1 MHSEEFTVHVAN
13 LNSQSTEPSIL
24 DYFSYFGDI
33 RKVKMFYDRKGGRF
47 NRGYCRLVISQKET
61 YDKILSTPHRLDGHD
76 LNCTQ
81 YVIGQ
86 TQHYSDPENNQK
98 KVIFKGVQS
107 ILENQ
112 FEKFCSQFG
121 TVMSLIHMQWLSQE
135 PQTYL
140 VVFAQV
146 SDSEK
151 VLKKKTFHFMGSI
164 VTAEAFTQHS
174 CISPLSLAQSKVV
187 HPTSSRI
194 LTENESSIDST
205 TKHGKDKQICPNLQN
220 GTDSSS
226 ISSRKK
232 PNRDV
237 PRESEPY
244 SWDSGAEYQPWT
256 CKDVPSCNSSLP
268 KRPNP
273 SFIKAG
279 REAQGR
285 ESLMRPED
293 EVPSM
298 GVSWRDRMIVS
309 KPKPTE
315 SAHFKYLPLAG
326 IDLRN
331 REDNYRFTCEPP
343 Y

>member
-1 MHSEEFTVHVAN
+1 MN
-13 LNSQSTEPSIL
+13 
-24 DYFSYFGDI
+24 
-33 RKVKMFYDRKGGRF
+33 
-47 NRGYCRLVISQKET
+47 
-61 YDKILSTPHRLDGHD
+61 
-76 LNCTQ
+76 
-81 YVIGQ
+81 
-86 TQHYSDPENNQK
+86 
-98 KVIFKGVQS
+98 
-107 ILENQ
+107 
-112 FEKFCSQFG
+112 
-121 TVMSLIHMQWLSQE
+121 WLSKE

-151 VLKKKTFHFMGSI
+151 VVKKKTFHFMGCI
-164 VTAEAFTQHS
+164 VTAEPFIQHS
-174 CISPLSLAQSKVV
+174 CVSPLSLAQSKAV
-187 HPTSSRI
+187 HPTPSQI
-194 LTENESSIDST
+194 LTENPIDST
-205 TKHGKDKQICPNLQN
+205 TKHGKDKPISPSLQN
-220 GTDSSS
+220 GIDSSC

-244 SWDSGAEYQPWT
+244 SWDSGAEYQQWIS
-256 CKDVPSCNSSLP
+256 KEEQSCNSSLP
-268 KRPNP
+268 KRSKP

-285 ESLMRPED
+285 EGLMRPDD
-293 EVPSM
+293 EAPSM

-331 REDNYRFTCEPP
+331 REENYRFTCEPP
-343 Y
+343 YD